1 MTREGAWE
9 LLREYNKD
17 EFHLEHAEI
26 VGKTMR
32 YFAEKLGYG
41 DEADFWEVV
50 GILHDL
56 DFEMYPQEHCIKSQE
71 IMRERGV
78 DERIIHATASHG
90 YAITVDIKP
99 EHEMELL
106 EKAGCDADLIHAV
119 CSHGYGLVCDV
130 EPVHEME
137 KVLYA
142 VDELTGLIG
151 AVVIMRPSK
160 SVQDLEL
167 KSVRKKYKSKGF
179 AAGCSREVIERGADM
194 LGWSLDELIER
205 TIEALRTFRD

>member
-1 MTREGAWE
+1 MPSTECGGMEINMNIEEAWA
-9 LLREYNKD
+9 LLKEYNKD
-17 EFHLEHAEI
+17 EFHLEHAQI

-32 YFAEKLGYG
+32 YFAQKLGYG
-41 DEADFWEVV
+41 DEADFWEIV

-99 EHEMELL
+99 EHEME
-106 EKAGCDADLIHAV
+106 
-119 CSHGYGLVCDV
+119 
-130 EPVHEME
+130 

-167 KSVRKKYKSKGF
+167 KSVKKKYKSKGF
-179 AAGCSREVIERGADM
+179 ASGCSREVIERGADM
-194 LGWSLDELIER
+194 LGWSLDELIEH
-205 TIEALRTFRD
+205 TIEVLRTFRD